1 MSVLVVFDLDGVLID
16 SRAANYQAFARGVEA
31 LGLPTPQEEEVVGL
45 IGLSAAEMLQRLGC
59 PADRVTEIYE
69 GFVKPHY
76 LENLPRLA
84 RAVEGAAE
92 VLTQLRQRGHRVVA
106 CTSGD
111 RALQEKA
118 LRHIGL
124 RDFFEDMQTP
134 DDSRFHKPEVE
145 YLREL
150 VRRVGHQGSIVHVED
165 SQVGLQMGLDCGAT
179 TVFADYGFG
188 RPDPLQPHFRIQRLR
203 DLLEVEH
210 VL

>member
-1 MSVLVVFDLDGVLID
+1 MPLLVVFDLDGVLID
-16 SRAANYQAFARGVEA
+16 SRQANFQAFACGVEA
-31 LGLPTPQEEEVVGL
+31 LGLPPPEEEAVVGL
-45 IGLSAAEMLQRLGC
+45 IGLSAAEMLRRLGC
-59 PADRVTEIYE
+59 PPERVAGIYE
-69 GFVKPHY
+69 GYVKPHY
-76 LENLPRLA
+76 LGNLPHLA

-118 LRHIGL
+118 LRQIGL

-134 DDSRFHKPEVE
+134 DDSAYGKPQVE

-150 VRRVGHQGSIVHVED
+150 VERIGYQGAVVHVED
-165 SQVGLQMGLDCGAT
+165 SPVGLEMGLNFGAT

-188 RPDPLQPHFRIQRLR
+188 KPDPLKPHFRIAQLAE
-203 DLLEVEH
+203 LLEVEL
-210 VL
+210 VR

>member
-16 SRAANYQAFARGVEA
+16 SRAANYEAFARGVEA
-31 LGLPTPQEEEVVGL
+31 LGLPTPAEEAVVDL

-59 PADRVTEIYE
+59 PSERVGEIYE

-76 LENLPRLA
+76 LKNLPRLA
-84 RAVEGAAE
+84 RAVEGAAD

-111 RALQEKA
+111 RALQERA
-118 LRHIGL
+118 LRQIGL

-134 DDSRFHKPEVE
+134 DDSRFHKPQVE

-150 VRRVGHQGSIVHVED
+150 LQRVGHEGLVVHVED
-165 SQVGLQMGLDCGAT
+165 SQVGLQMGLDCGVT

-188 RPDPLQPHFRIQRLR
+188 KPDPLQPHFRIQKLS

-210 VL
+210 VR

>member
-16 SRAANYQAFARGVEA
+16 SRQANFQAFAHGVEA
-31 LGLPTPQEEEVVGL
+31 LGLPAPEEEAVVGL
-45 IGLSAAEMLQRLGC
+45 IGLSAAEMLRRLGC
-59 PADRVTEIYE
+59 PPERVSEIYE

-76 LENLPRLA
+76 LEHLPRLA
-84 RAVEGAAE
+84 RAVDDAAE
-92 VLTQLRQRGHRVVA
+92 VLTRLRQRGHRVVA

-124 RDFFEDMQTP
+124 REFFEDMQTP
-134 DDSRFHKPEVE
+134 DDSAFEKPQVE

-150 VRRVGHQGSIVHVED
+150 VERVGHRGAIVHVED

-188 RPDPLQPHFRIQRLR
+188 NPDPLKPHFRIAKLR
-203 DLLEVEH
+203 ELLEVEL

>member
-16 SRAANYQAFARGVEA
+16 SRAANYEAFARGIEA
-31 LGLPTPQEEEVVGL
+31 VGLARPEEDAVVSL

-59 PADRVTEIYE
+59 PSERVSEIYD

-76 LENLPRLA
+76 LENLPQLA
-84 RAVEGAAE
+84 RAVEGADA
-92 VLTQLRQRGHRVVA
+92 VLTELRRRGHRVVA

-134 DDSRFHKPEVE
+134 DDSRFHKPQVE

-150 VRRVGHQGSIVHVED
+150 VQRVNHVGPIVHVED
-165 SQVGLQMGLDCGAT
+165 SQVGLQMGLECGAT

-188 RPDPLQPHFRIQRLR
+188 KPDPFKPHFRIQKLKE
-203 DLLEVEH
+203 LLEVEH

>member
-16 SRAANYQAFARGVEA
+16 SRQANFQAFAYGVQA
-31 LGLPTPQEEEVVGL
+31 LGLPTPAEEAVVSL
-45 IGLSAAEMLQRLGC
+45 IGLSAAEMLRRLGC
-59 PADRVTEIYE
+59 PAERVAEIYE

-84 RAVEGAAE
+84 RAVDGAAE
-92 VLTQLRQRGHRVVA
+92 VLTELRQRGHRVVA

-124 RDFFEDMQTP
+124 RDFFEDMRTP
-134 DDSRFHKPEVE
+134 DDSAFEKPQVE

-150 VRRVGHQGSIVHVED
+150 VD
-165 SQVGLQMGLDCGAT
+165 
-179 TVFADYGFG
+179 
-188 RPDPLQPHFRIQRLR
+188 RIG
-203 DLLEVEH
+203 
-210 VL
+210 

>member
-1 MSVLVVFDLDGVLID
+1 MAVLVVFDLDGVLID
-16 SRAANYQAFARGVEA
+16 SRAANYEAFARGVEA
-31 LGLPTPQEEEVVGL
+31 LGLPTPEEAAVVDL

-59 PADRVTEIYE
+59 PAERVGEIYE

-134 DDSRFHKPEVE
+134 DDSRFHKPQVE

-150 VRRVGHQGSIVHVED
+150 VQRVGHEGPIVHVED
-165 SQVGLQMGLDCGAT
+165 SQVGLQMGLECGVT

-188 RPDPLQPHFRIQRLR
+188 KPEPLEPHFRIQKLS

>member
-1 MSVLVVFDLDGVLID
+1 MPVLVVFDLDGVLID
-16 SRAANYQAFARGVEA
+16 SREANFQAFAHGVEA
-31 LGLPTPQEEEVVGL
+31 LGLPTPEEGAVVGL
-45 IGLSAAEMLQRLGC
+45 IGLSAAEMLRRLGC
-59 PADRVTEIYE
+59 PPDRVAEIYE

-84 RAVEGAAE
+84 RAVEGAVE

-134 DDSRFHKPEVE
+134 DDSAFEKPQVE

-150 VRRVGHQGSIVHVED
+150 VERIGYRGSIVHVED
-165 SQVGLQMGLDCGAT
+165 SPVGLEMGLNFGAT

-188 RPDPLQPHFRIQRLR
+188 KPEPLKPHYRIGKLA
-203 DLLEVEH
+203 DLLEVEL
-210 VL
+210 VR

>member
-16 SRAANYQAFARGVEA
+16 SRAANYQAFACGVEA
-31 LGLPTPQEEEVVGL
+31 LGLPSPEEETVVGL

-59 PADRVTEIYE
+59 PAERVSEIYE

-84 RAVEGAAE
+84 RAVDGAAE
-92 VLTQLRQRGHRVVA
+92 VLTQLRRRGHRVVA

-124 RDFFEDMQTP
+124 R
-134 DDSRFHKPEVE
+134 
-145 YLREL
+145 EL
-150 VRRVGHQGSIVHVED
+150 VQRVGHEGPIVHVED
-165 SQVGLQMGLDCGAT
+165 SQVGLQMGLECGVT

-188 RPDPLQPHFRIQRLR
+188 KPEPLTPHFRIQKLTQ
-203 DLLEVEH
+203 LLDVEN
-210 VL
+210 VR

>member
-16 SRAANYQAFARGVEA
+16 SRAANYEAFARGVEA
-31 LGLPTPQEEEVVGL
+31 LGLPTPEEEAVVGL
-45 IGLSAAEMLQRLGC
+45 IGLSAVELLQRLGC
-59 PADRVTEIYE
+59 PPERAREIYE

-76 LENLPRLA
+76 LKNLPRLA
-84 RAVEGAAE
+84 RAVEDAAE

-124 RDFFEDMQTP
+124 RDFFEDIQTP
-134 DDSRFHKPEVE
+134 DDSRYHKPDVE

-150 VRRVGHQGSIVHVED
+150 VKRVGHQGPIVHVED

-188 RPDPLQPHFRIQRLR
+188 KPDPLQPHFRIGKLR

-210 VL
+210 VR